1 VTRQTSFAAFTLAG
15 AVACG
20 GGSAPPSPPPA
31 VSPAAAGPAA
41 GGSAAPPTGTAR
53 ISGRI
58 RYEGDVPS
66 PQPIQMAPE
75 CLKLR
80 PEGASRVPVTVKDG
94 NLAEAVVYVKSGFTG
109 SVPPPSQPAL
119 LDQSGCMYAPASVAL
134 QIGQPLLIRNSDALA
149 HNVHLRPNQNQEIN
163 TAQPK
168 QGMERTET
176 FDKEEALMP
185 VGCDIHPWMRS
196 YVSVFAHPFFA
207 ISKADGSFEIS
218 NLPAGEYVIEAVH
231 PRLQPASGKATLKDG
246 GSFTLDLVM
255 KR

>member
-1 VTRQTSFAAFTLAG
+1 VIRRTTFAVFILAG

-20 GGSAPPSPPPA
+20 RGSATQSPPPA
-31 VSPAAAGPAA
+31 ASPAVSGPAA
-41 GGSAAPPTGTAR
+41 GASSAGPTGTAR

-58 RYEGDVPS
+58 RYEGAVPS
-66 PQPIQMAPE
+66 PQPIEMAPE

-80 PEGASRVPVTVKDG
+80 PEGASRAPVTVTNG
-94 NLAEAVVYVKSGFTG
+94 NLAEAVVYVKSGFMG

-134 QIGQPLLIRNSDALA
+134 QIGQPLLVRNSDALA
-149 HNVHLRPNQNQEIN
+149 HNVHVRPNQNREIN

-176 FDKEEALMP
+176 FDKEETLMP

-207 ISKADGSFEIS
+207 ISKADGSFEIP

-231 PRLQPASGKATLKDG
+231 PRLQPASGKATLKNG